1 MLGKYDSFRDE
12 ALHALCL
19 ADWANESNG
28 DCSDY
33 GVYFWRISNAPQD
46 VATNN
51 PEFNSL
57 VEALELE
64 HDTPELRQSLIG
76 HYLVSEN
83 DQGLVTV
90 RQFSIESELVRRF
103 TEFSNH
109 YEEFMG
115 GAEIDD

>member
-33 GVYFWRISNAPQD
+33 GVYFWRISNEPQD

-51 PEFNSL
+51 QEFNSL
-57 VEALELE
+57 VELLELE

-76 HYLVSEN
+76 HFLVSEN
-83 DQGLVTV
+83 DQGLVSV
-90 RQFSIESELVRRF
+90 RQFENDRDLIARYAAFEAHYL
-103 TEFSNH
+103 EFL
-109 YEEFMG
+109 G
-115 GAEIDD
+115 DDEIDA